1 MNTKCHIVRLQQL
14 YFDVEDLA
22 GYNPHHLIMM
32 VLLKSKY
39 HKIVQQ
45 HYKRSPVIFD
55 NLFYIGLAEIDD
67 HLVNVRNAIT
77 KSEQNRCFSD
87 LQFYFQ
93 QSVLDARS
101 KLVQIGQNESDLQ
114 SH

>member
-1 MNTKCHIVRLQQL
+1 MNTKGHIVRLQQL
-14 YFDVEDLA
+14 YFDIEDLT

-32 VLLKSKY
+32 VLLKSNY

-45 HYKRSPVIFD
+45 LFKRSPVIFD
-55 NLFYIGLAEIDD
+55 NLFHIGLAEIDD
-67 HLVNVRNAIT
+67 HMVNVRNAIT
-77 KSEQNRCFSD
+77 KSERNRCFSD

-101 KLVQIGQNESDLQ
+101 KLLQIAQTKSDLQ